1 MSGRENFYY
10 FVGHYL
16 AESYFARHCPAERF
30 FFNILVDMS
39 GRELF
44 CWTLSGK
51 ECFFFY
57 ILLDMSGREL
67 FCWTLSR
74 ILFNIIS
81 S

>member
-10 FVGHYL
+10 FAGHYL

-30 FFNILVDMS
+30 FLNILVDMS

-51 ECFFFY
+51 ECFFLYFARHVRQRI
-57 ILLDMSGREL
+57 ILLDIVKN
-67 FCWTLSR
+67 F
-74 ILFNIIS
+74 I
-81 S
+81 